1 MEELWLIIAVTVAV
15 LVVISGALLIRKK
28 QALPNSPIFT
38 LAIALVVLGI
48 TFGDDPL
55 IRYSFLGTSMA
66 LSVIYAVKSSRKEV
80 NPTKLCWL
88 D

>member
-55 IRYSFLGTSMA
+55 IRYSFLGTSMV
-66 LSVIYAVKSSRKEV
+66 LSVIYAVKSSRK
-80 NPTKLCWL
+80 K
-88 D
+88 